1 MSSFL
6 SENICRL
13 KTAIR
18 MARDRNM
25 KTETKTMKMEKND
38 WKMKQF
44 ISPGKFFV
52 SVSFHL

>member
-25 KTETKTMKMEKND
+25 KTETKTMKMKKND
-38 WKMKQF
+38 WKMK
-44 ISPGKFFV
+44 
-52 SVSFHL
+52 